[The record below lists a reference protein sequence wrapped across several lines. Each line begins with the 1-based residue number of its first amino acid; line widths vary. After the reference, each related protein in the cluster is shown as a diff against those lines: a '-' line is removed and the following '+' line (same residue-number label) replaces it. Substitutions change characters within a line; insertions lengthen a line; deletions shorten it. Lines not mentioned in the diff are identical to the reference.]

1 MNKTWVKAALVRAVK
16 TMAQTAVSL
25 LGTGA
30 MGILDVDW
38 LAVIS
43 ASALAGILSIL
54 TSIAGLPEVQLE
66 ETLYDLDNEGDED
79 YMEEYDSLEEE
90 DEHEEED
97 EESEEE

>member
-43 ASALAGILSIL
+43 ASALAGVLSIL

-66 ETLYDLDNEGDED
+66 QTLYDLDNEGDED
-79 YMEEYDSLEEE
+79 ADMWIDDEEE
-90 DEHEEED
+90 GDE
-97 EESEEE
+97 

>member
-43 ASALAGILSIL
+43 ASEIICR
-54 TSIAGLPEVQLE
+54 TFCR
-66 ETLYDLDNEGDED
+66 D
-79 YMEEYDSLEEE
+79 
-90 DEHEEED
+90 
-97 EESEEE
+97 